1 MDEQAQR
8 KTVLQDLAKIAM
20 LDVIAEATA
29 TLRAAQLPGVED
41 VVCRALMNLDL
52 TTEDADAHGLTGTD
66 GSPPKGQRLAY
77 SLTPEDERILAQH
90 KAELAPNALQ
100 RLWLA
105 AEEEAT
111 ERGKPLAAEWKAL
124 MAKENAPL
132 IKAHQTEQ
140 EAETAPYALRM
151 RDERPESSKEE
162 AARAARGA
170 ARMAERLDGDAWE
183 AAEAIAKQLQPKER
197 QALEEELD
205 LEAPSSREASRASSR
220 LSGGVSKARI
230 SDSVVEGNTTED
242 GRHVGGRRQ
251 GSQNADGSKHV
262 TGPSGIAAQR
272 VLESIPSHEQ
282 QERLLQVMAA
292 EVDLCLECSA
302 VQDAVVAAHAPQR
315 AGTTSMAGGGGQIRL
330 VERAL
335 RALGEVKRFEAAVA
349 KGSVP
354 RHVVQRADANK
365 AAAELRRTLEAEW
378 EEAQSCTS
386 AQALDADALDGAPED
401 DDDDPLLSGAPAE
414 LEAAAAAGVE
424 GDGNEGPDGAG
435 AGGEAMDEEGASA
448 SSRTHPPAPTTSRY
462 ALARLA
468 RLWEEAGLIG
478 AAAEVHARYGPN
490 PFWLLRHVAMRLAI
504 QRQRVALQAVTGLDC
519 SYLLRLG
526 MQSLLLGYNDKLG
539 IATGR
544 VMGRLGIASCYKLI
558 SKMPLVRPGALTVT
572 LLVGRFTDFC
582 ALKELTVAAAS
593 KLIFG
598 EGEDAESQR
607 LRGAC
612 SDWVGRRKLNTPA
625 VKEAAKGVRAR
636 APFPP
641 ASRSRLMLRRP
652 PAHAHTTA
660 VLRPAALRA
669 RQPVACAGGGVP
681 GGRRLRRAARR
692 SRCAGD
698 ARVLEVQACPYPK
711 RARQRLS
718 CGQPVRRRA
727 VHSGTRGQGGDGG

>member
-8 KTVLQDLAKIAM
+8 KTFLQDLAKIAK

-66 GSPPKGQRLAY
+66 ESPPKGQRLAY
-77 SLTPEDERILAQH
+77 SLTVEDERILAQH
-90 KAELAPNALQ
+90 KAEIAPNALQ

-111 ERGKPLAAEWKAL
+111 ERGKPLAPEWKAL
-124 MAKENAPL
+124 IAKENAPL

-140 EAETAPYALRM
+140 EAETAPFALRM

-170 ARMAERLDGDAWE
+170 ARMAERPDGEAWA
-183 AAEAIAKQLQPKER
+183 AAEATAKQLQPKER
-197 QALEEELD
+197 HALEEELD
-205 LEAPSSREASRASSR
+205 EAPSSREASRASFR
-220 LSGGVSKARI
+220 LSGGASTARI
-230 SDSVVEGNTTED
+230 SASVAEGNTTED
-242 GRHVGGRRQ
+242 GRHVRGRRQ
-251 GSQNADGSKHV
+251 GSQNADGSIYV

-330 VERAL
+330 VARASK
-335 RALGEVKRFEAAVA
+335 ALGEVKRFEAAVA
-349 KGSVP
+349 KGSVL
-354 RHVVQRADANK
+354 RHVVEQAAANK
-365 AAAELRRTLEAEW
+365 AATELRRPLEAEW
-378 EEAQSCTS
+378 EEAQACTS
-386 AQALDADALDGAPED
+386 AQALDADALDGAPEED
-401 DDDDPLLSGAPAE
+401 EDDPLLSGALAE
-414 LEAAAAAGVE
+414 LEAAAAVGEE
-424 GDGNEGPDGAG
+424 GDGDEGPDGAG

-504 QRQRVALQAVTGLDC
+504 QRQRVALQAVNGLDC

-582 ALKELTVAAAS
+582 ALKELTVVAAS

-607 LRGAC
+607 LRRAC
-612 SDWVGRRKLNTPA
+612 SKWAGRRNLSTLA

-641 ASRSRLMLRRP
+641 ASSSRLMLRPP

-660 VLRPAALRA
+660 VLRPAALHA

-711 RARQRLS
+711 RARQR
-718 CGQPVRRRA
+718 
-727 VHSGTRGQGGDGG
+727 